1 MKPLRASEIG
11 SFLFCKRAW
20 WYASQGIPSENQ
32 AEMASGSLLHRQH
45 GQRAL
50 ASGCLRLAAYFLL
63 LAALV
68 LMTIYLVTT
77 WI

>member
-1 MKPLRASEIG
+1 MRPLRASDIG

-20 WYASQGIPSENQ
+20 WYAAQGIPSANR
-32 AEMASGSLLHRQH
+32 AEMSSGTRLHRQH
-45 GQRAL
+45 GRRAL
-50 ASGCLRLAAYFLL
+50 AIGCLRLAAYALL

-68 LMTIYLVTT
+68 FITIYLVSS